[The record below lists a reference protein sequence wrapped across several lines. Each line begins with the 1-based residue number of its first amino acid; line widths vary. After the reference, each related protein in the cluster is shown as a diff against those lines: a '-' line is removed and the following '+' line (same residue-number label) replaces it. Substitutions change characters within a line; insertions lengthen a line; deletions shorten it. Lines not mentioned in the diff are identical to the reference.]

1 MSKVKCCELGRLA
14 DIDISGVD
22 KKIKDKEQLVRLCNF
37 VDVYYNWAISKETAK
52 NFMDASANKN
62 EVARFM
68 IKKGQVALTKDSET
82 REDIGTAAY
91 IADNFERT
99 LLGYH
104 CALITPHDSLL
115 KGNYLNAFL
124 HTSFAQKHFAN
135 KAGGSGQRYTLTVE
149 ALSSLK
155 VPLPSL
161 EKQELIGD
169 FFSYIDRKIEN
180 NKKINVE
187 LETMAKVIFDY
198 WFLQFDFPNQEG
210 KPYKSSGG
218 KMVWREELK
227 REIPEGWQIT
237 TLGEIITCHDSK
249 RIPLSSKE
257 RENKKGDIPYYGA
270 TGIMDYVDEAIF
282 EGDYVLM
289 AEDGSV
295 MNEKGNPIL
304 QRISGKAWV
313 NNHAHVLQPSKS
325 HCCKLIMMLLKDVSV
340 MKIKTGSIQMKINQE
355 NMRKIVLPDIPE
367 DIIMKVN
374 QLLEP
379 IDNQIQHYQKE
390 NTELEA
396 LRAFLL
402 PLLMSGQVVFEAK
415 N

>member
-1 MSKVKCCELGRLA
+1 MSKLNCCELGKLA

-52 NFMDASANKN
+52 NFMEASANQN
-62 EVARFM
+62 EVARFS

-82 REDIGTAAY
+82 RDDIGTATY
-91 IADNFERT
+91 IADNFENT

-104 CALITPHDSLL
+104 CALITPYNNLL
-115 KGNYLNAFL
+115 NGKYLNAFL
-124 HTSFAQKHFAN
+124 HTSYAQKHFAN

-155 VPLPSL
+155 VPLLPL
-161 EKQELIGD
+161 EEQKLIGN
-169 FFSYIDRKIEN
+169 FFSCMDRKLEN
-180 NKKINVE
+180 NRKISVE
-187 LETMAKVIFDY
+187 LEQMAKIIYDY
-198 WFLQFDFPNQEG
+198 WFLQFNFPNEEG
-210 KPYKSSGG
+210 EPYKSSGG
-218 KMVWREELK
+218 KMVWNEELK
-227 REIPEGWQIT
+227 REIPEGWGTT
-237 TLGEIITCHDSK
+237 TLGEITICHDAK

-257 RENKKGDIPYYGA
+257 REIKKGNIPYYGA

-282 EGDYVLM
+282 EGDYILM

-304 QRISGKAWV
+304 QRISGKTWV
-313 NNHAHVLQPSKS
+313 NNHAHVLQPSKK

-355 NMRKIVLPDIPE
+355 NMNKITLLDIPE
-367 DIIMKVN
+367 GLIIKVN
-374 QLLEP
+374 QILEL
-379 IDNQIQHYQKE
+379 IDNKILHYQNE
-390 NTELEA
+390 NKQLET
-396 LRAFLL
+396 LRNFLL
-402 PLLMSGQVVFEAK
+402 PLLMNGQISFKDE
-415 N
+415 